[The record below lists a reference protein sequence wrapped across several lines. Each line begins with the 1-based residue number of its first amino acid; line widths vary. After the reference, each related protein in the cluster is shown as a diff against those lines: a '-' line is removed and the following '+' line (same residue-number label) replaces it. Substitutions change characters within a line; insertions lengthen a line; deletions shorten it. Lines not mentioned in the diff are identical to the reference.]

1 MTFAE
6 LVKDIAA
13 RAAMDK
19 IPARVLYDGERFGTE
34 IVTQTHALIVES
46 GKDRL
51 SFAGAKSID
60 KRPMFSAERQM
71 LITVRAQDTRA
82 GALVSDH
89 RERARSIA
97 YSLAVV
103 ALEALHAAKCQWLSA
118 DGELVATDDAQPTG
132 ATYELT
138 VAFSSGIS
146 RTPFELADS
155 PVADVATSVTV
166 GLVTEAN
173 C

>member
-89 RERARSIA
+89 QNSIRLN
-97 YSLAVV
+97 LANII
-103 ALEALHAAKCQWLSA
+103 E
-118 DGELVATDDAQPTG
+118 T
-132 ATYELT
+132 
-138 VAFSSGIS
+138 
-146 RTPFELADS
+146 
-155 PVADVATSVTV
+155 
-166 GLVTEAN
+166 
-173 C
+173 